1 MIFDKLPIESART
14 MDENGYLHVATSN
27 ITKEQVVPYMGD
39 TIPGWEKLGL
49 EPKKVYTLYRPA
61 EELEKAAPTFNG
73 LPLSLDHWDM
83 DASNL
88 PHDKIVGSL
97 GTDAKFEAPYLTNS
111 LTITDANAIKRV
123 QSGEFRDIS
132 AGYMCDVEMTGGV
145 FGGQSYDGVMRNIRG
160 NHVALVREGRAG
172 HDVRV
177 ADSAMKG
184 GENMMEKIDWKK
196 LAMSFMEALKNGG
209 GELMDETKN
218 QNPEQNPEPT
228 GAMNTPPAESVG
240 EAHDEEPVDVLADD
254 VREKMKAAGL
264 DPEDKAAQ
272 KAFLAGMA
280 AVKPVEDENGM
291 PPADKEETPA
301 TDAEGCDETGM
312 AKDSA
317 IVQDRAF
324 YAGLYKA
331 AEDVAPFVGKISNPF
346 AFDSAA
352 AIYKKALD
360 ARGVATDGVDPSAYG
375 AMVSMLSRPTAVPQG
390 APSEDPINAKLMGIK
405 SY

>member
-14 MDENGYLHVATSN
+14 MDENGYLHVAVSN

-49 EPKKVYTLYRPA
+49 EPKKVYMLYRPA

-132 AGYMCDVEMTGGV
+132 AGYMCDVEMKGGV

-184 GENMMEKIDWKK
+184 GENMREKIDWKK

-209 GELMDETKN
+209 GEPMDETKN
-218 QNPEQNPEPT
+218 PNPEQNPEPT
-228 GAMNTPPAESVG
+228 VAMNTPPAESVE
-240 EAHDEEPVDVLADD
+240 EAHDEEPVDVLADEI
-254 VREKMKAAGL
+254 REQMKAAGL

-280 AVKPVEDENGM
+280 AAKPAEDENVEV
-291 PPADKEETPA
+291 AETPA
-301 TDAEGCDETGM
+301 TDAEGCDETSM

-317 IVQDRAF
+317 VVQDRAF

-346 AFDSAA
+346 TFDSAA

-375 AMVSMLSRPTAVPQG
+375 AMVSMLSRPTAIPQG

>member
-14 MDENGYLHVATSN
+14 MDENGYLHVAISN

-49 EPKKVYTLYRPA
+49 DPQKVYMLYRPA

-111 LTITDANAIKRV
+111 LTITDANAIERV

-177 ADSAMKG
+177 ADSAMEG
-184 GENMMEKIDWKK
+184 GENMGEKIDWKK

-218 QNPEQNPEPT
+218 PNPEQNPEPT
-228 GAMNTPPAESVG
+228 GAMNTPPAEGVE
-240 EAHDEEPVDVLADD
+240 EAHDEDPVDVLADEI
-254 VREKMKAAGL
+254 REQMKAAGL

-280 AVKPVEDENGM
+280 AAKPVEDENVE
-291 PPADKEETPA
+291 ATETPA
-301 TDAEGCDETGM
+301 IDAEGCDETGM

-375 AMVSMLSRPTAVPQG
+375 AMVSMLSRPTAIPQG